1 MANKVVISEIHEIAV
16 GSDRFYG
23 VLCNHWPIVKISY
36 DTNREHNYLDRIIMT
51 GIDNYVARWNVS
63 YQKTFVFKLSD
74 GKEVRFDTQDGE
86 GIGHTVTN
94 DQVGRD
100 IMKFIDEFNHGAFDG
115 SQLEVTNEVEFMD
128 I

>member
-1 MANKVVISEIHEIAV
+1 MTNKVVISEISEIAV
-16 GSDRFYG
+16 GSERFYK

-36 DTNREHNYLDRIIMT
+36 VTDREHNYLERIDMT
-51 GIDNYVARWNVS
+51 GIDNFTGRWKVS

-74 GKEVRFDTQDGE
+74 GKEVRFDTPDGE

-100 IMKFIDEFNHGAFDG
+100 IMKFIDEFNHGAYDG
-115 SQLEVTNEVEFMD
+115 SQLEVANEVEFMD